1 MRANAYEKTGFK
13 GLSRFIGMIDKIISS
28 GNDLEEVTDL
38 VPKNAVSLMTI
49 HKSKGLEFKYVF
61 VLQMNRKFIGHSKDG
76 LSGKYIINR
85 EKGIGIKYLADLKD
99 QINTNLPKL
108 NVVLETLT
116 FQENRREERR
126 ASISEEMRLLYVA
139 MTRAEK
145 KLYLVGKGSKEKLT
159 QQFGTDVENNRL
171 PVALRD
177 QIATYQDW
185 VMALDT
191 AFMRKDLKFTVRFV
205 EAEELTPEA
214 IGQVEVQAAV
224 DADDLSNNRQTEDIK
239 RALTVLESVE
249 KLNQLYAP
257 AIDLPSV
264 RTPSQLK
271 AFYEPVM
278 DTEGV
283 DIMDKKEEVQLLETT
298 TTFELPDFGQKTKV
312 TGAAVGSATHE
323 LMQRLILSDKVTLQD
338 LTQAL
343 SRVSADDQVKAR
355 VQLEKLL
362 GFFDTELGKLILA
375 NRDKLRREAPFAM
388 LAEDLASKE
397 DFVVRGIIDGY
408 LLLEDRIVLFDYK
421 TDRFTQPGELKERY
435 KGQMSLYAK
444 ALSQAYQIDKIDKY
458 LILLGGK
465 DLEVVEV

>member
-1 MRANAYEKTGFK
+1 M
-13 GLSRFIGMIDKIISS
+13 S
-28 GNDLEEVTDL
+28 
-38 VPKNAVSLMTI
+38 
-49 HKSKGLEFKYVF
+49 
-61 VLQMNRKFIGHSKDG
+61 
-76 LSGKYIINR
+76 
-85 EKGIGIKYLADLKD
+85 
-99 QINTNLPKL
+99 
-108 NVVLETLT
+108 
-116 FQENRREERR
+116 
-126 ASISEEMRLLYVA
+126 
-139 MTRAEK
+139 
-145 KLYLVGKGSKEKLT
+145 
-159 QQFGTDVENNRL
+159 
-171 PVALRD
+171 
-177 QIATYQDW
+177 
-185 VMALDT
+185 
-191 AFMRKDLKFTVRFV
+191 
-205 EAEELTPEA
+205 
-214 IGQVEVQAAV
+214 
-224 DADDLSNNRQTEDIK
+224 
-239 RALTVLESVE
+239 ALTVLESVE

-375 NRDKLRREAPFAM
+375 NRGKLRREAPFAM
-388 LAEDLASKE
+388 LAEDPASKE

-421 TDRFTQPGELKERY
+421 TDRFTHPSELKERY

>member
-1 MRANAYEKTGFK
+1 
-13 GLSRFIGMIDKIISS
+13 
-28 GNDLEEVTDL
+28 
-38 VPKNAVSLMTI
+38 MTI

-61 VLQMNRKFIGHSKDG
+61 VLQMNRKFIGHSRDG

-85 EKGIGIKYLADLKD
+85 EKGLGIKYLADLKD

-214 IGQVEVQAAV
+214 IGQVQVKAAV

-283 DIMDKKEEVQLLETT
+283 DIMDKKEEVQPLETT

-375 NRDKLRREAPFAM
+375 NRGKLRREAPFAM
-388 LAEDLASKE
+388 LAEDPASKE

-421 TDRFTQPGELKERY
+421 TDRFTHPSELKERY

>member
-1 MRANAYEKTGFK
+1 
-13 GLSRFIGMIDKIISS
+13 
-28 GNDLEEVTDL
+28 
-38 VPKNAVSLMTI
+38 
-49 HKSKGLEFKYVF
+49 
-61 VLQMNRKFIGHSKDG
+61 
-76 LSGKYIINR
+76 
-85 EKGIGIKYLADLKD
+85 
-99 QINTNLPKL
+99 
-108 NVVLETLT
+108 
-116 FQENRREERR
+116 
-126 ASISEEMRLLYVA
+126 
-139 MTRAEK
+139 
-145 KLYLVGKGSKEKLT
+145 
-159 QQFGTDVENNRL
+159 
-171 PVALRD
+171 
-177 QIATYQDW
+177 
-185 VMALDT
+185 MALDT

-214 IGQVEVQAAV
+214 IGQVEVKAAV

-283 DIMDKKEEVQLLETT
+283 DIMDKKEEVQPLETT
-298 TTFELPDFGQKTKV
+298 TSFELPDFGQKTKV

-343 SRVSADDQVKAR
+343 SRVSADGQVKAR

-388 LAEDLASKE
+388 LAEDPASKE

-421 TDRFTQPGELKERY
+421 TDRFTQHGELKERY

-465 DLEVVEV
+465 NLEVVEV